1 MRGFAA
7 LGMALG
13 AMVMAPVAVAAPVT
27 HAPPAHATDYVV
39 TENAHSGAYFAAT
52 NTSADAGSIYQDVAL
67 STSPGQTVC
76 GSAWVRS
83 QVPDTGASG
92 VFALFLLG
100 STATD
105 SGSGQFSGLAFGDD
119 AWTQVHACVEATGSH
134 TTLRIQ
140 LYPTPG
146 GPTVEMDDVHVDVSM
161 AGDAG
166 FETGSGAWAVYPS
179 TNTNYVIYANS
190 PGAPTAH
197 GGDHFAAVNTTS
209 GGGGIYQDVA
219 LNTSPGA
226 TVCASAWVRSE
237 VPATGAS
244 GQFVVWLIGGSGA
257 DDGGAATFSGLPN
270 GNNWTQVHTCVEA
283 TSSHTTLRTQL
294 YPTPGGP
301 TVEIDDINVTESL
314 AANGG
319 FETGTGSWAV
329 YPGSSTNFDVYAN
342 APGGTTAHSGSYWGA
357 VNTSSDGGSI
367 YQDVALNT
375 SAGQVVCASAWVRTE
390 APVTGG
396 SGSLALFLLG
406 SSATEGAGANF
417 SGLGSGDSWTPVHT
431 CVEATGAHTTLRI
444 QLYPAVGGPTVE
456 IDDVDV
462 TESLAANGGF
472 ETGGASWAVYPGTGT
487 NFVVDRNGEVSATIQ
502 TPPTPVQPTPQPT
515 QIPLPKGK
523 HALKIKLVIKWTWRR
538 GTTRLSRYEIGRF
551 PHSTR
556 FTISCRGPHCPRPL
570 TMRAAGPTRIHAL
583 LKKLV
588 GHRYHAG
595 DVLTVT
601 FTAKSWTREQAKITI
616 RDSRKPKVARA

>member
-13 AMVMAPVAVAAPVT
+13 AMVMAPAAVAAPVT
-27 HAPPAHATDYVV
+27 PAPPAHAADYVV
-39 TENAHSGAYFAAT
+39 TENAHSGVYFAAT

-83 QVPDTGASG
+83 QVPSTGASG

-140 LYPTPG
+140 FYPTPG

-179 TNTNYVIYANS
+179 TGTNYVTYANS
-190 PGAPTAH
+190 PGAPSAH
-197 GGDHFAAVNTTS
+197 GGTHWGAVNTTS
-209 GGGGIYQDVA
+209 SGGGIYQDVA
-219 LNTSPGA
+219 LNTSAGA

-237 VPATGAS
+237 APVTGAS

-257 DDGGAATFSGLPN
+257 DDGGAATFSGLPD

-294 YPTPGGP
+294 YPGVGGP
-301 TVEIDDINVTESL
+301 TVEIDDVNVTESLAANGGFETEGASWAVYPGSGTNFVVYANAPGGTTAHSGTHWGAVNTTSNGGSIYQDVGLNTSAGQTVCASAWVRTEAPATGASGTFALFLLGSTADESSSANFSGLGNGDSWTPVHTCVEATGDHTILRIQLYPGVGGPTVEIDDVNVTESL

-319 FETGTGSWAV
+319 FETGSASWAV
-329 YPGSSTNFDVYAN
+329 YPGS
-342 APGGTTAHSGSYWGA
+342 
-357 VNTSSDGGSI
+357 
-367 YQDVALNT
+367 
-375 SAGQVVCASAWVRTE
+375 
-390 APVTGG
+390 
-396 SGSLALFLLG
+396 
-406 SSATEGAGANF
+406 
-417 SGLGSGDSWTPVHT
+417 
-431 CVEATGAHTTLRI
+431 
-444 QLYPAVGGPTVE
+444 
-456 IDDVDV
+456 
-462 TESLAANGGF
+462 
-472 ETGGASWAVYPGTGT
+472 GT
-487 NFVVDRNGEVSATIQ
+487 NFVVDRNGQVSATIQ
-502 TPPTPVQPTPQPT
+502 TPTPVQPTPQPT
-515 QIPLPKGK
+515 PIPLPKGK
-523 HALKIKLVIKWTWRR
+523 HALKIKLVIKWTWRY
-538 GTTRLSRYEIGRF
+538 GTTRVGTIKIGRF

-556 FTISCRGPHCPRPL
+556 LTVSCRGSRCPRPL
-570 TMRAAGPTRIHAL
+570 TLRAAGPKRIHGL
-583 LKKLV
+583 LKRLV

-595 DVLTVT
+595 DVLTIT
-601 FTAKSWTREQAKITI
+601 FTARGWTRERARIAI
-616 RDSRKPKVARA
+616 RDGRKPTVARA